1 MPCITDLDVNVPIS
15 NNEKPS
21 IEFEQL
27 WHELKLCL
35 DGIET
40 TLENIQTTLDDFETR
55 ITALETP

>member
-35 DGIET
+35 DNIEA
-40 TLENIQTTLDDFETR
+40 TLEDFESR
-55 ITALETP
+55 ISALETP